1 MGTFFSFL
9 WDILYS
15 AWDMICSS
23 SVWMAFSFLL
33 AGVLH
38 EFLKPEKI
46 QKTAIGS
53 TRIAGVFWT
62 TVTGML
68 IPICSCGTIPL
79 GISMYYSGAYL
90 GPTLTFMT
98 STPMINPIALLLAFG
113 LLGKEIAIIY
123 LITGFVGPMII
134 GMVTNRF
141 AGDELH
147 VGINPH
153 AQPNL
158 KVFRGTESLET
169 EGGEGGGLIKLEMEE
184 PSFFEKLVSGMR
196 WSLTEL
202 AVTVSKYMVSG
213 MLVAAFLFN
222 VVPQSFIQDY
232 LGQPGFVSL
241 LGITVVAAL
250 MYVCAVGHIPFI
262 AAIVAAGAAPGVAI
276 TFLMAGAATNIP
288 ELLTIDRTIGRRA
301 MLLYFTLV
309 VSISNIVG
317 YIANRLLMP
326 GFVPVLDYDQTHH
339 TITNANKMIVD
350 FPDWLQSICSAILV
364 CYAIYAL
371 VKLVRG
377 SMKKNKA
384 VHKGNG
390 LLPYPVIV
398 SASQGDILA
407 MNVVLSHYEPYIARL
422 SMRTSIDEYGNPHTT
437 VDEDMRSRLEAKL
450 IEQVLNFKV
459 A

>member
-213 MLVAAFLFN
+213 MLAAAFLFN

-309 VSISNIVG
+309 VTISNIVG

-371 VKLVRG
+371 VKLIRG
-377 SMKKNKA
+377 SMKKNKEVQA
-384 VHKGNG
+384 
-390 LLPYPVIV
+390 
-398 SASQGDILA
+398 A
-407 MNVVLSHYEPYIARL
+407 
-422 SMRTSIDEYGNPHTT
+422 
-437 VDEDMRSRLEAKL
+437 
-450 IEQVLNFKV
+450 
-459 A
+459 